1 MFITKD
7 NMILVGITALEI
19 ITLSLMKTD
28 THVSII
34 IVLYAIIG
42 YGLRNLIRSK
52 GLISGNA
59 TYDFFGII
67 GSSIVAVLYFGEK
80 ITAHKIGG
88 LLLGLGSLY
97 FLNI

>member
-97 FLNI
+97 LLNI